1 MCVELFELLQANNT
15 DNTSTI
21 MLDKDLVSK
30 KLLKRLLVG
39 FGTQLF
45 GLDIVEAELLS
56 NEQQRIEGKRADLVA
71 RVKHSDGEIY
81 ILHVEIQND
90 NRWDVPLRM
99 LRYYTDIA
107 LEHRGEKVVQ
117 YLLYIGKAALTMPDH
132 VLGNKW
138 CYSYEVLDMR
148 SKNSED
154 FLVAGNPDALVLA
167 ILCDPRN
174 RGPNALVAHI
184 IKELKRLHGSELDS
198 LRESLEML
206 DILAGNR
213 NLQSTVRENAKM
225 VIDVEK
231 LGIYQLV
238 KDIGERRGL
247 QKAAVAL
254 FKHGFSIVEIAAAL
268 ELEESE
274 VKTMLA

>member
-117 YLLYIGKAALTMPDH
+117 YLLYIGKASLTMPDH

-238 KDIGERRGL
+238 KDIGRQEGL
-247 QKAAVAL
+247 QKAAIAL
-254 FKHGFSIVEIAAAL
+254 FKRGFSIVEIAAAL
-268 ELEESE
+268 ELSESE

>member
-90 NRWDVPLRM
+90 NLKWSSLCAQKNKGLWQKFGVAPLAGCRAVVTGSCLDIPKNVKTATPRQPLQAQTDPTIM
-99 LRYYTDIA
+99 LR
-107 LEHRGEKVVQ
+107 
-117 YLLYIGKAALTMPDH
+117 
-132 VLGNKW
+132 
-138 CYSYEVLDMR
+138 
-148 SKNSED
+148 
-154 FLVAGNPDALVLA
+154 
-167 ILCDPRN
+167 
-174 RGPNALVAHI
+174 
-184 IKELKRLHGSELDS
+184 
-198 LRESLEML
+198 REP
-206 DILAGNR
+206 
-213 NLQSTVRENAKM
+213 
-225 VIDVEK
+225 
-231 LGIYQLV
+231 
-238 KDIGERRGL
+238 
-247 QKAAVAL
+247 
-254 FKHGFSIVEIAAAL
+254 
-268 ELEESE
+268 
-274 VKTMLA
+274 

>member
-184 IKELKRLHGSELDS
+184 IKELKRLQGSELDS

-238 KDIGERRGL
+238 KDIGRQEGL
-247 QKAAVAL
+247 QKAAIAL
-254 FKHGFSIVEIAAAL
+254 FKRGFSIVEIAAAL

>member
-1 MCVELFELLQANNT
+1 MH
-15 DNTSTI
+15 
-21 MLDKDLVSK
+21 DKDIVSK

-39 FGTQLF
+39 FGNQLF

-56 NEQQRIEGKRADLVA
+56 GEQQRIETKRADLVA
-71 RVKHSDGEIY
+71 RVKHSDGESY

-117 YLLYIGKAALTMPDH
+117 YLLYIGKAALAMPDH
-132 VLGNKW
+132 VHGNNW
-138 CYSYEVLDMR
+138 HYSYEVLDMR

-184 IKELKRLHGSELDS
+184 
-198 LRESLEML
+198 ESF
-206 DILAGNR
+206 A
-213 NLQSTVRENAKM
+213 
-225 VIDVEK
+225 
-231 LGIYQLV
+231 
-238 KDIGERRGL
+238 
-247 QKAAVAL
+247 
-254 FKHGFSIVEIAAAL
+254 
-268 ELEESE
+268 
-274 VKTMLA
+274 